1 MDKVL
6 AFALLVTGALN
17 FYPLVG
23 VLGGAR
29 LQALYGLPLQDANL
43 LILMRHRAVL
53 FGLLGAFIV
62 AAAFKPAW
70 QSPAIVAALVSML
83 SFVVLASGQDCN
95 AALRK
100 VVIAD
105 IVASALLGGAW
116 LLRRLTA

>member
-17 FYPLVG
+17 FYPLIG

-29 LQALYGLPLQDANL
+29 LQVLYGLPLQDANL

-53 FGLLGAFIV
+53 FGVLGAFII

-70 QSPAIVAALVSML
+70 QAPAIVAALVSML